1 MKDIWHGQDR
11 RMRMMM
17 MMMMMVMMIMMMM
30 IMMKNDDDDDAD
42 DADDDDDD
50 DDDRCLWVYLHF
62 LKRYINQCLQIH
74 VIYIHIYY
82 IPCIHVQKDIY
93 IYIPLNTVTHTCVY
107 THIYIYTYSGI
118 NLKNDHKFFR
128 LFHEFLRF
136 DIVCPKV
143 PSLKLTLRMKS
154 YSLSHTTSVFTSWFS
169 CKRRRLEMM

>member
-11 RMRMMM
+11 RMM
-17 MMMMMVMMIMMMM
+17 MMMMMVMMMMMMM
-30 IMMKNDDDDDAD
+30 IMMKNDDDAD

-74 VIYIHIYY
+74 VIYIYTSRAY
-82 IPCIHVQKDIY
+82 MYKKIY
-93 IYIPLNTVTHTCVY
+93 IYTFEYSNTHMRI
-107 THIYIYTYSGI
+107 HIYIYTYSGI
-118 NLKNDHKFFR
+118 NLKNDHRFFR

-154 YSLSHTTSVFTSWFS
+154 YSLSHTTSVFTS
-169 CKRRRLEMM
+169 